1 MSRSIAELVTEYR
14 ETSDNSMRGLFREVI
29 FNRGVRLEKD
39 VKELIVAL
47 ETEIE
52 IRELSD
58 KDVTGATRIVES
70 LKGML

>member
-1 MSRSIAELVTEYR
+1 MSRSIAVLVTEYR

-29 FNRGVRLEKD
+29 FNCGVRLEKD